1 MWIRTTFVLV
11 LIITLQ
17 GCIEEP
23 DFRLRQLIREHGLTG
38 DPAAGRDLPAIDEP
52 LAQLGKKLFFTKALG
67 GNFDS
72 ACVSCHHPLFGGSD
86 GLSLPVGVGAID
98 PDLIGPG
105 RESVDGLPN
114 VPRNAPTTFN
124 IGLWDAALFMDSRV
138 ASLGAEPGQ
147 NGAASGIATP
157 DSGPGIA
164 DDRAGANLVVAQARF
179 PVTSVE
185 EMRGNLAS
193 GGDNATLRA
202 HLAARIGDYGRAA
215 GELGDNRW
223 LQEFRSAFGSSEPAA
238 ALITFDNIAL
248 AIAEYERSQLF
259 VDNPWRAYVEG
270 DLEAIS
276 TAAKEGAVLFLTSAA
291 EGGAG
296 CVQCHSG
303 DNFSDESH
311 HAIGAPQFG
320 PGKGNGTDGSG
331 DFGREN
337 VSGDPAERY
346 RFRTPSLL
354 NVSVSAPYTHAGAY
368 ETLLDVIDHHVD
380 PHEKVAQF
388 FSAGAWCQLDQFA
401 SVPDCHD
408 AYDEAA
414 RNTAAA
420 LVKVARERKLGGPAA
435 LPEVS
440 LTGTQRKQIVA
451 FLLTLT
457 DPCVT
462 ERECL
467 SPWIADPSEA
477 ADSHQLN
484 AVDFQGN
491 VL

>member
-1 MWIRTTFVLV
+1 MWLRTTFVLV
-11 LIITLQ
+11 LVFSLQ
-17 GCIEEP
+17 GCLYEP
-23 DFRLRQLIREHGLTG
+23 DFRLRQLILERGLTG
-38 DPAAGRDLPAIDEP
+38 DPAAGRELPTIDEP

-67 GNFDS
+67 GEFNS

-86 GLSLPVGVGAID
+86 GLSLPVGVGAVD

-105 RESVDGLPN
+105 RSTRAGLPN

-124 IGLWDAALFMDSRV
+124 VGLWDTALFMDSRV
-138 ASLGAEPGQ
+138 ARLRFGPGI
-147 NGAASGIATP
+147 STP
-157 DSGPGIA
+157 DSGPGVA
-164 DDRAGANLVVAQARF
+164 DREAGANLAVAQARF

-185 EMRGNLAS
+185 EMRGRLEL
-193 GGDNATLRA
+193 GGDNAALRA
-202 HLAARIGDYGRAA
+202 HLAARLGNYGAAA

-223 LQEFRSAFGSSEPAA
+223 LQEFQAAFGSTESAA
-238 ALITFDNIAL
+238 TLITFDNIVL

-270 DLEAIS
+270 DLGAIG
-276 TAAKEGAVLFLTSAA
+276 TPAKEGAMLFLTPAS

-303 DNFSDESH
+303 DTFTDELH

-320 PGKGNGTDGSG
+320 PGKGNGTDGSD

-337 VSGDPAERY
+337 VSGDPADRY

-354 NVSVSAPYTHAGAY
+354 NVAVTGPYTHTGAY

-380 PHEKVAQF
+380 PRGAAERFFNAGGWCGLGQF
-388 FSAGAWCQLDQFA
+388 EEAKDCSGAYETA
-401 SVPDCHD
+401 R
-408 AYDEAA
+408 

-420 LVKVARERKLGGPAA
+420 LAKVARERKLGDPAA

-440 LTGTQRKQIVA
+440 LTGIQRKQIVA

-467 SPWIADPSEA
+467 SPWIPDASDA
-477 ADSHQLN
+477 ADKHQLN
-484 AVDFQGN
+484 AVDWQGKA
-491 VL
+491 L